1 MSTIFSENSAGELFA
16 DYECMEIPS
25 EYDPF
30 CNSSEN
36 ISFNE
41 SYSHILPAFFFR
53 NQKCRKKPSYYEKKN
68 LRYFYNPTGV
78 ILTAKLMVE
87 ISACLIF
94 YIIMFLC
101 SYSLTSSLNVYY
113 SVLSDSTIRYA
124 FKTIAVIISTLSVFL
139 AGCRFSAFPPFCLLK
154 KCESI
159 KTSDIILFFMAGLF
173 AASLQN
179 AAVLFGI
186 QTESVNPYEKDI
198 TQIVMAAIC
207 NCLVMPV
214 SEGLIFRGI
223 ALKNLSRASQRFGI
237 IASSFLCA
245 ISSCR
250 FSSMIPVFLMSVILS
265 KLTVKY
271 NTVIPSVLI
280 HITINISNAV
290 IFIYSTLMWDSDLLI
305 TKIWTII
312 TLVTGGIFAFILAVK
327 HPLPK
332 MKAEQRRRSLP
343 LFLTSVFIILMIPF
357 CFVAAAAEF
366 LVYLYM

>member
-16 DYECMEIPS
+16 DYECTEIPS

-41 SYSHILPAFFFR
+41 NYSHILPAFFFR
-53 NQKCRKKPSYYEKKN
+53 DKKCRKKPSYYEKKN
-68 LRYFYNPTGV
+68 LKYFYNTTGA

-94 YIIMFLC
+94 YITMFLC
-101 SYSLTSSLNVYY
+101 SHSLTSSLNVYY

-124 FKTIAVIISTLSVFL
+124 FKTIAVIIATLSVFF
-139 AGCRFSAFPPFCLLK
+139 AGCRFSVISPSGFLK
-154 KCESI
+154 KSESL
-159 KTSDIILFFMAGLF
+159 KTTDIVLFFMAGLF

-179 AAVLFGI
+179 TPTLFGV

-198 TQIVMAAIC
+198 TQIVMVTIC
-207 NCLVMPV
+207 SCLVIPV

-223 ALKNLSRASQRFGI
+223 VLKNLSRASQRFGI

-245 ISSCR
+245 VSSCS
-250 FSSMIPVFLMSVILS
+250 FSSMIPVFLMSLILS
-265 KLTVKY
+265 KLTVKS
-271 NTVIPSVLI
+271 NSIIPSVLI
-280 HITINISNAV
+280 HITVNISNAV

-305 TKIWTII
+305 TQFWTII

-332 MKAEQRRRSLP
+332 INALQRRRALP

-357 CFVAAAAEF
+357 CLIAATAEF